1 MKQQFIP
8 PGDGVD
14 YDWAND
20 HVYVKGP
27 FEASDGRVTLVEDT
41 LKPGF
46 LLARHHHRSMVEMF
60 YILDGSVTFTFDDET
75 IEATAGATVII
86 PPGVWHTV
94 ACIEGGRL
102 LTVFTPG
109 GFDHYLSELAAMAP
123 EQLDDADAVQLL
135 GETYDLWTREPTS
148 PA

>member
-1 MKQQFIP
+1 MKQRFIP
-8 PGDGVD
+8 AGKGVD

-20 HVYVKGP
+20 HVYVKAP
-27 FEASDGRVTLVEDT
+27 FDGETVEAGV
-41 LKPGF
+41 
-46 LLARHHHRSMVEMF
+46 
-60 YILDGSVTFTFDDET
+60 GS
-75 IEATAGATVII
+75 TVII
-86 PPGVWHTV
+86 PPGVWHEV
-94 ACIEGGRL
+94 SCPEGGRL